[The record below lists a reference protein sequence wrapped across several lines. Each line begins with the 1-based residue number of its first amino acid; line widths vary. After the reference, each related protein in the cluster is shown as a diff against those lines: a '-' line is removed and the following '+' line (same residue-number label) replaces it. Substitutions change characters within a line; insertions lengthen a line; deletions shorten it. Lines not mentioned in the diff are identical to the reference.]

1 MLFQDTGPANTLNY
15 YILGYV
21 VFFAI
26 SLIYLASLYLRNRN
40 LHEDLKTMEELAKK
54 E

>member
-1 MLFQDTGPANTLNY
+1 MDTGPANTLNY

-21 VFFAI
+21 VFFTVSI
-26 SLIYLASLYLRNRN
+26 VYLASLVLRNRN
-40 LHEDLKTMEELAKK
+40 LNQDMETLEELEKK